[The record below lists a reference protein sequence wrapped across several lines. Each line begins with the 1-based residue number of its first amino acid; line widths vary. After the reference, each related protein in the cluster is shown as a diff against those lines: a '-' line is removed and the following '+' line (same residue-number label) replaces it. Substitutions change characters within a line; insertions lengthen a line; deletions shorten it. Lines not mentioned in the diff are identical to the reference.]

1 MARNET
7 MPSRLTAKILALIL
21 ALLLPCIGILSLAGP
36 ALALQANIPLPL
48 PWAAGLPVYDHV
60 LIVVEENKD
69 YEQIIGN
76 KNASYINDV
85 LRKEG
90 ANLTKSYAEE
100 HFSEGNYFYLFSGSN
115 QHVGFT
121 DKIPSHDFTT
131 GNLGEG
137 LIHAGHSFKGYSEGL
152 PEIGS
157 LVAEQG
163 LYARKH
169 VPWVSFSNVPHG
181 KTAADSSNLR
191 YPEDFPSDYNSLPS
205 VSFVIPNLVHDM
217 HNGSIPSGIVAGD
230 KWLRQHIDGYYNWAK
245 QHNSLLILTF
255 DESSQYT
262 LTGGLTDPADKDPK
276 KSNRIVTILAGAHIK
291 QGEYSEG
298 KGVTHVNVLRTLE
311 AMYKLNRSGGQ
322 PWRALKAG
330 IADDFLIK
338 DVFEVTP

>member
-7 MPSRLTAKILALIL
+7 KPSSFIVKILALVL
-21 ALLLPCIGILSLAGP
+21 ALLLPSIGILSLVGP
-36 ALALQANIPLPL
+36 ALALQVSIPLPL

-60 LIVVEENKD
+60 VIVVEENKD

-100 HFSEGNYFYLFSGSN
+100 HFSEGNYFWLFSGSN

-157 LVAEQG
+157 MVEEQG

-191 YPEDFPSDYNSLPS
+191 YPEDFPSDYDSLPT

-245 QHNSLLILTF
+245 QHNRPLILTF
-255 DESSQYT
+255 DEDNQFT
-262 LTGGLTDPADKDPK
+262 LAGGLTDPADKDPR

-311 AMYKLNRSGGQ
+311 AMYRLNRSGGQ